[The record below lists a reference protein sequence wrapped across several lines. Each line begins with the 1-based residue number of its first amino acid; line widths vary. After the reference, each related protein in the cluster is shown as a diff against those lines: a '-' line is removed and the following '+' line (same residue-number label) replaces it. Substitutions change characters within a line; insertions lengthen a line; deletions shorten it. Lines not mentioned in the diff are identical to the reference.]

1 VKVPEYAGTEVQRNL
16 AKKSRL
22 CHAAARDKKGDKL
35 TELEGDIDKIV
46 AKMWGLTN
54 DELERVQKGLAVLEQ
69 RKGEID
75 TDEDEE

>member
-1 VKVPEYAGTEVQRNL
+1 
-16 AKKSRL
+16 
-22 CHAAARDKKGDKL
+22 
-35 TELEGDIDKIV
+35 
-46 AKMWGLTN
+46 MWGLTN